1 MSRRTVGIAVVVILV
16 VVVGAAFIGW
26 RMVEGE
32 FGSADAWTAAATV
45 PSVALGRDM
54 PIEVFTPPG
63 ASSCPSAPVL
73 VVFHGRGGDE
83 KQWMGGRL
91 LSPGVGVDALAHRL
105 IDSDVI
111 QPVTIV
117 SASIDDSYGVDSEAA
132 TDGYD
137 HGLYGRYVTDELLPA
152 VVQRYGADGSRPLF
166 VGGLSMGGYVAL
178 NVALDNPA
186 RFAGVGALSP
196 AFFVSPPTERAW
208 MYSANGHSS
217 LFERAAAG
225 AADRLRIFL
234 GTGTADYQS
243 IKTATRTFSD
253 ALVGRGVD
261 VAAQATRGGHEVDT
275 WRALAEPMLRK
286 LFARDA
292 TVPC

>member
-1 MSRRTVGIAVVVILV
+1 MSRRAVGIAVVVILV

-26 RMVEGE
+26 RVVEGQ

-83 KQWMGGRL
+83 KQWMGGSL

-105 IDSDVI
+105 IDSDTI
-111 QPVTIV
+111 EPVTIV

-137 HGLYGRYVTDELLPA
+137 HGPYARYLTDELLPA
-152 VVQRYGADGSRPLF
+152 VEQRYGADASRPLF

-208 MYSANGHSS
+208 MYSANARSS
-217 LFERAAAG
+217 LFERADAG
-225 AADRLRIFL
+225 AADRLRTFL
-234 GTGTADYQS
+234 GTGTADYPW
-243 IKTATRTFSD
+243 IEAATRTLSD
-253 ALVGRGVD
+253 ELVGRRVD
-261 VAAQATRGGHEVDT
+261 VEARTTSGGHDIQT

-286 LFARDA
+286 LFGRDA